1 MPMSVK
7 DIAQLNND
15 EGLKSNITPFM
26 RPPPPP
32 VSCWVLAACLVVD
45 RTIVVSIL

>member
-1 MPMSVK
+1 MQMSVK

-26 RPPPPP
+26 PPPQLAVGCWQP
-32 VSCWVLAACLVVD
+32 VWS
-45 RTIVVSIL
+45 